1 MYQILGSNGGG
12 SHDLEMLGTNA
23 RGSHD
28 VEVVETQY
36 ASPQEEQVFREA
48 AAVEASTGVKGNK
61 KRSKKFSVK

>member
-23 RGSHD
+23 GDSHD

-36 ASPQEEQVFREA
+36 ACPQEEQVFREA
-48 AAVEASTGVKGNK
+48 AAIEASTGVKGNK
-61 KRSKKFSVK
+61 KSI